1 MNKQLYNPIG
11 FQIPDVI
18 NWCEHQNMEEELLE
32 IRLII
37 LGQDYMKMCQ
47 ECSCQETLDPKI
59 KNSNTVVTLLKNKH
73 LVSDLNF
80 N

>member
-1 MNKQLYNPIG
+1 
-11 FQIPDVI
+11 
-18 NWCEHQNMEEELLE
+18 MEEELLE